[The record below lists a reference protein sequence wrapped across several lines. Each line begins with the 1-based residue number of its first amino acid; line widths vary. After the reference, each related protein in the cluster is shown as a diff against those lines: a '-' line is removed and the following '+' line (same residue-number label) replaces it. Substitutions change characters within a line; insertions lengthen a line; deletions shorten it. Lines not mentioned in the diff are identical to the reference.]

1 MTIETFDKIVKWVT
15 IAAVIL
21 YLLAI
26 VAALTSC
33 TPMPTAQPTEPWFS
47 TPSEATTA
55 IFPTSGKTPT
65 PTLTPTPT
73 DKPNKCRIGGRRIAD
88 CIRKGINP

>member
-33 TPMPTAQPTEPWFS
+33 TPMPTAQPATP

-55 IFPTSGKTPT
+55 IVPTSGQT

-73 DKPNKCRIGGRRIAD
+73 SKPNKCRIGGRRIAD